1 MAETT
6 AGDVLRR
13 ADEQAV
19 RFVLLQFTDILGA
32 LKSVAIP
39 VQQLEK
45 ALAGEILFDG
55 SSVNGFVRIEESD
68 MLLRPDPATYRMLPW
83 LSDGHGQT
91 ARLLCDIATPDGE
104 PFPGCPRSALKR
116 VIAEAEAL
124 GFVMN
129 AGPEAEFFIFH
140 LDAEG
145 KPTLKTHDQGSYFD
159 LAPLDKGEDARRDI
173 VIGLQGIGF
182 DVEASHHEVA
192 PAQHEI
198 DFRYADA
205 LATADNV
212 VTLKSAVR
220 SLARQRGLCATFMP
234 KPITGIAG
242 SGMHVHQSLFL
253 GGSNAFADPEGEYG
267 LSQLCLNYLG
277 GLLAHARG
285 FTAITNPLINSYK
298 RLVPG
303 YEAPVYIAWSE
314 RNRSPLVRVP
324 ARRGA
329 GTRLELRNPDGAC
342 NPYLALAVMLKAGLD
357 GIRNGLVPPP
367 PVNRNIYLMSDDER
381 RRLGIG
387 SLPARLSDA
396 VEELL
401 ADQVIQSALGDHIIS
416 HFVDA
421 KRLETD
427 VYRAQVSQW
436 ELEQYLAVY

>member
-1 MAETT
+1 
-6 AGDVLRR
+6 
-13 ADEQAV
+13 
-19 RFVLLQFTDILGA
+19 
-32 LKSVAIP
+32 
-39 VQQLEK
+39 
-45 ALAGEILFDG
+45 
-55 SSVNGFVRIEESD
+55 

-159 LAPLDKGEDARRDI
+159 LTPLDKGEDARRDI